1 MSAVPVLLYHHVA
14 PDREVTPEGFDA
26 QLARLNEEG
35 WRSLGAAELL
45 EHLRGGRPAPPKSL
59 LITFDDGYA
68 DNWVYA
74 HPILKRRGHRALV
87 FVVTDYMRSDGLV
100 RRTAAEGGSL
110 PDTQSDERGP
120 SGWLSWEEVRRM
132 SADGVFE
139 IGSHTQTH
147 KRFVEEA
154 VFEDLPGELKRS
166 RERIEAELGR
176 PAPTMAWPWGY
187 YEEPWVDHLAPA
199 GYALAF
205 TTKVGSNPAGADP
218 LRVARFKV
226 QNGDPDWLSRR
237 LAVYGRP
244 WLGAAYASLYG
255 LDRKVKALWRR

>member
-26 QLARLNEEG
+26 QLVRLNDEG
-35 WRSLGAAELL
+35 WKSLSAADLIA
-45 EHLRGGRPAPPKSL
+45 HLSGERPAPPKSL

-74 HPILKRRGHRALV
+74 HPILKKRGHRALV
-87 FVVTDYMRSDGLV
+87 FVVTDYMRTDGLV
-100 RRTAAEGGSL
+100 RKTLAEGGGI

-120 SGWLSWEEVRRM
+120 DGWLSWDEIRKM

-139 IGSHTQTH
+139 IGSHTETH
-147 KRFVEEA
+147 KRFVEEDKFA
-154 VFEDLPGELKRS
+154 DLPGELKRS
-166 RERIEAELGR
+166 RERIEKELGR

-187 YEEPWVDHLAPA
+187 YEEPWVSDLTPA
-199 GYALAF
+199 GYMLAF
-205 TTKVGSNPAGADP
+205 TTKVGSNPPGADP

-226 QNGDPDWLSRR
+226 QNGDPAWLSRR

-244 WLGAAYASLYG
+244 WLGSLYASLYG
-255 LDRKVKALWRR
+255 LDRKVKALWKR